1 MGIMLALFYALI
13 IVYSIYRF
21 DSLRPKNMHWAI
33 PVVYF
38 FAKCIV
44 GIGLGI
50 FYLKYYGA
58 GDTYGYFSDSGHLF
72 STLFNEPKQFFKIML
87 GYHLESPD
95 TARNV
100 ASLHTWVDSG
110 FDEYYNDAKT
120 LVKLNTLF
128 RFVSFGYYEVH
139 VVLMALLAYIGLILL
154 YRIFLDE
161 VLPNNKWSWIV
172 SLLVFTIPSHFIWS
186 SGLMKEPLILF
197 VFAFLMYITYL
208 STQQMRVRYII
219 YFISIL
225 TLFCFVK
232 IYLLLIMLP
241 GILGIYFF
249 RFKKPL
255 IQISF
260 IVLFYTITVSI
271 ILFLGNYYSA
281 FDLPA
286 LMFGKQLN
294 TYRFAVFMNAG
305 SLVQPISFAPNVTSF
320 LKHFPEASWYAFFH
334 PTLSELKEWWF
345 FPFSL
350 ESWIIILFFAM
361 NFILDKGKSYF
372 TSSFCILSL
381 IIAIMLLA
389 LVGFTN
395 PVLGNIVRYRM
406 IAMLVLILSSGST
419 LIKLLNQKYSNNT
432 KEKIEL

>member
-13 IVYSIYRF
+13 IAYCIYRF
-21 DSLRPKNMHWAI
+21 DFLKPKNIHWEI
-33 PVVYF
+33 PAVYF
-38 FAKCIV
+38 LTKCVV
-44 GIGLGI
+44 GVGLGI

-58 GDTYGYFSDSGHLF
+58 GDTYSYFSDSGHLF
-72 STLFNEPKQFFKIML
+72 AVLFNEPKQFFKIML

-100 ASLHTWVDSG
+100 ASLHMWVDNG

-120 LVKLNTLF
+120 LVKLNTFF
-128 RFVSFGYYEVH
+128 RFLSFGYYEVH
-139 VVLMALLAYIGLILL
+139 VVFMAFLAYVGLILL
-154 YRIFLDE
+154 YRVFLE
-161 VLPNNKWSWIV
+161 EIIPNNKWSWIIA
-172 SLLVFTIPSHFIWS
+172 LLVFTIPSHFIWS

-197 VFAFLMYITYL
+197 VFALLMYITYL
-208 STQQMRVRYII
+208 STEQMRVRYII
-219 YFISIL
+219 YFVSIVV
-225 TLFCFVK
+225 LFCFVK

-241 GILGIYFF
+241 GILGIYLF

-255 IQISF
+255 KQIIF
-260 IVLFYTITVSI
+260 IVLFYAITASI
-271 ILFLGNYYSA
+271 VLFLGSCYPS

-305 SLVQPISFAPNVTSF
+305 SLVQPISFAPNVSSF

-345 FPFSL
+345 FPFSV
-350 ESWIIILFFAM
+350 ESWIIIFF
-361 NFILDKGKSYF
+361 FILNIVLDKGKSYF
-372 TSSFCILSL
+372 TSSFCVLSL
-381 IIAIMLLA
+381 FIAVMLLA

-406 IAMLVLILSSGST
+406 IAMLILILSSGST
-419 LIKLLNQKYSNNT
+419 LIKLLNQKYSSQP
-432 KEKIEL
+432 KEKIDL

>member
-1 MGIMLALFYALI
+1 MGILLALFYALI
-13 IVYSIYRF
+13 IAYCIYRF
-21 DSLRPKNMHWAI
+21 ETLRPKNMQWEI
-33 PVVYF
+33 PAVYF
-38 FAKCIV
+38 LAKCIV
-44 GIGLGI
+44 GIGLGL

-87 GYHLESPD
+87 GYHLDSPD

-110 FDEYYNDAKT
+110 FDEYYNDAKS
-120 LVKLNTLF
+120 LVKLNTIF
-128 RFVSFGYYEVH
+128 RFVSFGHYEVH
-139 VVLMALLAYIGLILL
+139 VVLMAFLAYIGLLLL
-154 YRIFLDE
+154 YNVFLKDS
-161 VLPNNKWSWIV
+161 VPNNKGAWLI
-172 SLLVFTIPSHFIWS
+172 LLFIFIIPSHFIWS

-197 VFAFLMYITYL
+197 VFAVLLYLTNIT
-208 STQQMRVRYII
+208 TQEMRIRYIP
-219 YFISIL
+219 YFIGIVII
-225 TLFCFVK
+225 FCFIK
-232 IYLLLIMLP
+232 IYLLFIMLP
-241 GILGIYFF
+241 GILAIYSF
-249 RFKKPL
+249 RFKKPS
-255 IQISF
+255 IQILMLGVFYFVAISS
-260 IVLFYTITVSI
+260 VL
-271 ILFLGNYYSA
+271 LLGKFNSN

-305 SLVQPISFAPNVTSF
+305 SLVQPISFAPSVTSF

-345 FPFSL
+345 FPFSF
-350 ESWIIILFFAM
+350 ESWIIIFF
-361 NFILDKGKSYF
+361 FILNIVLDKGKMYF
-372 TSSFCILSL
+372 NSSFCVLSL
-381 IIAIMLLA
+381 IIAVMLLA

-419 LIKLLNQKYSNNT
+419 LIKLLNQKYISNTN
-432 KEKIEL
+432 EKIEL

>member
-1 MGIMLALFYALI
+1 
-13 IVYSIYRF
+13 
-21 DSLRPKNMHWAI
+21 
-33 PVVYF
+33 
-38 FAKCIV
+38 
-44 GIGLGI
+44 
-50 FYLKYYGA
+50 
-58 GDTYGYFSDSGHLF
+58 
-72 STLFNEPKQFFKIML
+72 
-87 GYHLESPD
+87 
-95 TARNV
+95 
-100 ASLHTWVDSG
+100 
-110 FDEYYNDAKT
+110 
-120 LVKLNTLF
+120 
-128 RFVSFGYYEVH
+128 
-139 VVLMALLAYIGLILL
+139 MALLAYIGLILL

-161 VLPNNKWSWIV
+161 VLPINKWSWIV

-350 ESWIIILFFAM
+350 ESWIIILSFAM

-381 IIAIMLLA
+381 IIAIILLA

-419 LIKLLNQKYSNNT
+419 LIMLLNQKYANNI

>member
-1 MGIMLALFYALI
+1 MGILLALFYALI
-13 IVYSIYRF
+13 IAYCIYRF
-21 DSLRPKNMHWAI
+21 ESLRPKNMHWKI
-33 PVVYF
+33 PAVYF
-38 FAKCIV
+38 LAKCIV

-58 GDTYGYFSDSGHLF
+58 GDTYGFFSDSGHLF
-72 STLFNEPKQFFKIML
+72 SVLFNEPKQFFKIML

-120 LVKLNTLF
+120 VVKLNTIF
-128 RFVSFGYYEVH
+128 RLISFGHYEVH
-139 VVLMALLAYIGLILL
+139 VVLMAFLAYIGLLLL
-154 YRIFLDE
+154 YNVFLKDSI
-161 VLPNNKWSWIV
+161 PNNKGAWLI
-172 SLLVFTIPSHFIWS
+172 LLFIFIIPSHFIWS

-197 VFAFLMYITYL
+197 VFAVLLYL
-208 STQQMRVRYII
+208 TNLTTEEMRVRYIP
-219 YFISIL
+219 YFIGVAII
-225 TLFCFVK
+225 FCFIK
-232 IYLLLIMLP
+232 IYLLFIMLP
-241 GILGIYFF
+241 GILAIYSF
-249 RFKKPL
+249 RFKKPS
-255 IQISF
+255 IQILMLGVFYFVAISC
-260 IVLFYTITVSI
+260 VL
-271 ILFLGNYYSA
+271 LLGKYNSN

-305 SLVQPISFAPNVTSF
+305 SLVQPISFAPSVTSF

-361 NFILDKGKSYF
+361 NVLLDKGKSYF
-372 TSSFCILSL
+372 TSSFCVLSL
-381 IIAIMLLA
+381 IIAIMLLG

-419 LIKLLNQKYSNNT
+419 LIKLLNQKYANSI

>member
-1 MGIMLALFYALI
+1 MGITLAIIYALLI
-13 IVYSIYRF
+13 CYCIYRF
-21 DSLRPKNMHWAI
+21 DILRPEGMHWEISA
-33 PVVYF
+33 VYF
-38 FAKCIV
+38 FAKCMV

-72 STLFNEPKQFFKIML
+72 SVLFNEPKQFFKIML

-128 RFVSFGYYEVH
+128 RFISFGYYEVH
-139 VVLMALLAYIGLILL
+139 VVLMAFLGYTGLLFL
-154 YRIFLDE
+154 YRVFFNDVI
-161 VLPNNKWSWIV
+161 PNNKLSWLV
-172 SLLVFTIPSHFIWS
+172 ALLIFTIPSHFIWS
-186 SGLMKEPLILF
+186 SGLMKEPLVLF
-197 VFAFLMYITYL
+197 VFALLYLITYQT
-208 STQQMRVRYII
+208 TQEMRIRYIG
-219 YFISIL
+219 YFLAIVL
-225 TLFCFVK
+225 LFCFVK

-241 GILGIYFF
+241 GVLAVYTF
-249 RFKKPL
+249 RFKQPRL
-255 IQISF
+255 QIAMV
-260 IVLFYTITVSI
+260 IVFYIITVST

-305 SLVQPISFAPNVTSF
+305 SLVQPVSFAPNVSSF
-320 LKHFPEASWYAFFH
+320 IKHFPEASWYAFFH

-345 FPFSL
+345 FPFSI
-350 ESWIIILFFAM
+350 ESWIIILFFLL
-361 NFILDKGKSYF
+361 NIIFDKGKTYF
-372 TSSFCILSL
+372 NSTFCVLSFF
-381 IIAIMLLA
+381 IALMLLA

-406 IAMLVLILSSGST
+406 IAMLILILSSGAP
-419 LIKLLNQKYSNNT
+419 LIKILNQKFYKPS
-432 KEKIEL
+432 KENI

>member
-1 MGIMLALFYALI
+1 MGIAVAIIYAILI
-13 IVYSIYRF
+13 CYCIYRF
-21 DSLRPKNMHWAI
+21 DVLKPKHMQWEI
-33 PVVYF
+33 PAVYF
-38 FAKCIV
+38 FAKCLV

-72 STLFNEPKQFFKIML
+72 SVLFNEPKQFFKIML

-100 ASLHTWVDSG
+100 ASLHMWVDSG

-120 LVKLNTLF
+120 LVKLNTIF

-139 VVLMALLAYIGLILL
+139 VVLMAFMAYIGLVLL
-154 YRIFLDE
+154 YRVFLDE
-161 VLPNNKWSWIV
+161 LIPNNKWSWMV

-186 SGLMKEPLILF
+186 SGLMKEPLVLF
-197 VFAFLMYITYL
+197 VFAMLLYITYL
-208 STQQMRVRYII
+208 STHQMRVRYII
-219 YFISIL
+219 YFLVIVL
-225 TLFCFVK
+225 LFCFVK

-241 GILGIYFF
+241 GILGIYLF
-249 RFKKPL
+249 RFKNPL
-255 IQISF
+255 KQITF
-260 IVLFYTITVSI
+260 VVLFYVVAISLV
-271 ILFLGNYYSA
+271 LFLGNYYTS

-286 LMFGKQLN
+286 LLFGKQLN

-305 SLVQPISFAPNVTSF
+305 SLVKPISFAPNITSF
-320 LKHFPEASWYAFFH
+320 IKHFPEAAWFAFFH

-345 FPFSL
+345 FPFSI
-350 ESWIIILFFAM
+350 ESWIILLFFAM
-361 NFILDKGKSYF
+361 NLILDKGKTYF
-372 TSSFCILSL
+372 NSSFCVLSL
-381 IIAIMLLA
+381 FIAISLLA

-406 IAMLVLILSSGST
+406 IAMLILILSSGST
-419 LIKLLNQKYSNNT
+419 LIKLLNQKYTNPTND
-432 KEKIEL
+432 KIEL